1 MPHSLF
7 LSLFSFPQSVGPM
20 PVRGID
26 HGGCR
31 SPSALARFFFSFA
44 PFFLS
49 CGSSCHRT
57 LDRLVLS
64 HLGNWGQS
72 WRHGENKKDR
82 HTGFGW
88 TKSERNVSQKR

>member
-1 MPHSLF
+1 
-7 LSLFSFPQSVGPM
+7 M

-26 HGGCR
+26 HGGMQVAIG
-31 SPSALARFFFSFA
+31 SSAVFFFFFRA
-44 PFFLS
+44 FFLS

-82 HTGFGW
+82 HTGLGC